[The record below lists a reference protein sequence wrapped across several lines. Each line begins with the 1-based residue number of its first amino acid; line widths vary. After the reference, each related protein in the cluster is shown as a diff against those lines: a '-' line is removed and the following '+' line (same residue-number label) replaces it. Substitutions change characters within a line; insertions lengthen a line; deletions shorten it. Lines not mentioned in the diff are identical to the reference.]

1 MQHPAAA
8 PRCALLAF
16 QALAMIAV
24 ATPLRG
30 QNVADTV
37 LVIVGDRVRASAA
50 DTTIVGQ
57 VTRLTDRGFELGRGD
72 MRRSFAYRDLY
83 RLEVSGG
90 TRSSWIEGT
99 AIGVAA
105 GGLVGLTQAEI
116 PGDELGL
123 FVCVVAG
130 WLVVPW
136 WCFGDFLGKALMGGA
151 IGGVAGAAVGALIR
165 REAWEPVPLGD
176 AGVGFSPILL
186 PQPGLGGR
194 FGLLLGGRL
203 EF

>member
-1 MQHPAAA
+1 MFPARDSQEAGFA
-8 PRCALLAF
+8 RRQCRLLAS
-16 QALAMIAV
+16 AL
-24 ATPLRG
+24 G
-30 QNVADTV
+30 
-37 LVIVGDRVRASAA
+37 VG
-50 DTTIVGQ
+50 
-57 VTRLTDRGFELGRGD
+57 
-72 MRRSFAYRDLY
+72 
-83 RLEVSGG
+83 
-90 TRSSWIEGT
+90 
-99 AIGVAA
+99 A

-116 PGDELGL
+116 PGDERGL

-136 WCFGDFLGKALMGGA
+136 WCFGDFLGKALVGGA

>member
-16 QALAMIAV
+16 QALAMFAV

-57 VTRLTDRGFELGRGD
+57 VTRLTDQGFELGRGE

-99 AIGVAA
+99 
-105 GGLVGLTQAEI
+105 
-116 PGDELGL
+116 GDELGL

-136 WCFGDFLGKALMGGA
+136 WCFGDFLGKALVGGA